1 MNRKLG
7 SSEYVTWLSDQVG
20 SLNFVTVAH
29 LSGAVDEHIVQKAL
43 DVLCQCHPLL
53 KTRIEVKENH
63 PVLVSD
69 NVLTIPLRTEPR
81 RGDDHWITETEKE
94 MNNQFL
100 WSKGPLVRVVLLKG
114 AETSDILVTFNHI
127 ISEAS
132 SGIYFV
138 HHLLTYVAMITRKD
152 TPPLNVL
159 PERPPVEEL
168 LPPVARNI
176 RGLVKTGALISKQV
190 ASILV
195 QHPQK
200 LPKDGDL
207 FAENRCAHFIHHTL
221 SPEETETLIKECR
234 HHATTVHGAVC
245 AAVLKAAA
253 AQVSPSD
260 DKPVTLGCMSAV
272 DLRPFLD
279 PPIGEEIG
287 FFASMVITAH
297 RIGNNSFWDVAQD
310 VKNAVHQSIKK
321 GEHFVFISLL
331 DKLIKNTNPDDF
343 MKRALQ
349 LYPAALLMTNV
360 GQLDI
365 PDQYGPIRL
374 EGLHFTLA
382 NIAAS
387 EHFNTAVATYKDKL
401 VMNFSYTEP
410 TMSSTRAHVLVDT
423 AVTMLKSVISGR

>member
-1 MNRKLG
+1 MKRKLG

-20 SLNFVTVAH
+20 SLNFITVAR
-29 LSGAVDEHIVQKAL
+29 LSGSVDETILQKAL
-43 DVLCQCHPLL
+43 DVLCQRHPLL
-53 KTRIEVKENH
+53 KTRIDIEEDY
-63 PVLVSD
+63 PVFVSD
-69 NVLTIPLRTEPR
+69 NVPHIPLRTEPR
-81 RGDDHWITETEKE
+81 RSDDHWISETEKE
-94 MNNQFL
+94 MNNLFS
-100 WSKGPLVRVVLLKG
+100 WSEGPLVRVVLLKG
-114 AETSDILVTFNHI
+114 ADVSDILVTFHHTI
-127 ISEAS
+127 GEAV

-138 HHLLTYVAMITRKD
+138 YHLLTAVEHLTKGD
-152 TPPLNVL
+152 TPEIHVL

-168 LPPVARNI
+168 LPSTARNI
-176 RGLVKTGALISKQV
+176 RGLVKTGVLISKQV

-207 FAENRCAHFIHHTL
+207 FAENRRARFIHHAF
-221 SPEETETLIKECR
+221 SPEETESLIKQCR
-234 HHATTVHGAVC
+234 EQKTTVHGALC
-245 AAVLKAAA
+245 AAVLQAAA
-253 AQVSPSD
+253 NQVCSSE
-260 DKPVTLGCMSAV
+260 DKPVTIGCMSAV
-272 DLRPFLD
+272 DLRPFLN

-287 FFASMVITAH
+287 FFVSMVITAH
-297 RIGNNSFWDVAQD
+297 RVGTDTFWDVARD
-310 VKNAVHQSIKK
+310 VRKTVHQSIKK

-360 GQLDI
+360 GRLDL
-365 PDQYGPIRL
+365 PEQYGPVGL

-387 EHFNTAVATYKDKL
+387 EHFNTAIATYKNKL

-410 TMSSTRAHVLVDT
+410 TMSPKRAHALVDDVIT
-423 AVTMLKSVISGR
+423 TLKSACSG